1 MDDVPADGASE
12 LECLREE
19 NVRLKQQVALNRIAH
34 DYLVRLAHHFSGEEV
49 VFEGPHEIQTFC
61 ERIRR
66 SVAVMVGEFRELLSG
81 RRRFQLEYDLL
92 NAPRSSGSDGGGGT
106 RILRL
111 GDLHGD
117 LGRYLFYWRPSESQ
131 EDAFD
136 NQDLKTAIEELKHH
150 QMALLTGFERSVRE
164 GTLEVLRHI
173 SPEAIES
180 GDDAG
185 GGGGSPLKKLNPLRS
200 GQCWREYKRRFHD
213 LASEDAGWF
222 QTRFLP
228 AFRQGYKEYMWAK
241 KASQGVD
248 HSQADEGVA

>member
-1 MDDVPADGASE
+1 MDDGPVDGVSE
-12 LECLREE
+12 LERLREE
-19 NVRLKQQVALNRIAH
+19 NARLKQQVELNRIAH

-49 VFEGPHEIQTFC
+49 VFEGPHEIRTFC
-61 ERIRR
+61 ERIRK
-66 SVAVMVGEFRELLSG
+66 SVAIMVGEFRELLTG

-92 NAPRSSGSDGGGGT
+92 HAPRVTGLDSGGGT

-117 LGRYLFYWRPSESQ
+117 LGRYLFYWRSTDSK

-164 GTLEVLRHI
+164 GSLEILRQV

-180 GDDAG
+180 GDDRSG
-185 GGGGSPLKKLNPLRS
+185 GVSKFNPLRA
-200 GQCWREYKRRFHD
+200 GQCWREYKKRYAD
-213 LASEDAGWF
+213 LVSEDAGWF
-222 QTRFLP
+222 QTKFLP
-228 AFRQGYKEYMWAK
+228 FFREGYREYMWAK
-241 KASQGVD
+241 KTSQNQGQ
-248 HSQADEGVA
+248 SQDNEGVS